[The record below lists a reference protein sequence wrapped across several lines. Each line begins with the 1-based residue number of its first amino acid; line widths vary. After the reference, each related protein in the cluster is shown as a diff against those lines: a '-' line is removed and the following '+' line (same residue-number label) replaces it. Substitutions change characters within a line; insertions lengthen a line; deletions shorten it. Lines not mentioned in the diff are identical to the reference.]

1 MDDTLLRTFSL
12 ALGIGLLIG
21 FQRERTGS
29 GIGGI
34 RTYPLIALLG
44 AVCGVLAREWDMLIA
59 AAGMLGVIALIL
71 LANFHKAQN
80 DESTVGQTSEAAA
93 LVTYALGVF
102 IAMEHYAAALVIGGV
117 TAVLL
122 HFKAPMH
129 HATAWLSE
137 TDVRAIMR
145 LVILS
150 LVILPL
156 TPNAAYGPYEVLHP
170 REIWLM
176 VVLPACCPLRRSPS
190 ARAPR

>member
-1 MDDTLLRTFSL
+1 MDDTLVRIFSL

-21 FQRERTGS
+21 FQRERIGS
-29 GIGGI
+29 GMGGI

-59 AAGMLGVIALIL
+59 AAGLLGVIALIL
-71 LANFHKAQN
+71 IANLHKAQN
-80 DESTVGQTSEAAA
+80 DESTAGQTSEAAA

-102 IAMEHYAAALVIGGV
+102 VAMEHYAAALVVGGV

-122 HFKAPMH
+122 HFKTPMH
-129 HATAWLSE
+129 QATAWLSE

-156 TPNAAYGPYEVLHP
+156 LPDAAYGPYEVLNP

-176 VVLPACCPLRRSPS
+176 VVLIVGIGLSGYLSYRLF
-190 ARAPR
+190 